1 MTNAAL
7 VNYPRHPESTP
18 DSLMPMSPREP
29 QPDPMAREVDRLLAG
44 LATFGAQPER
54 DDRPRGKAPSPG
66 PATQRSVPRTRPNKG
81 PTRGDRVALWARV
94 LLGIVFGGVMTQWP
108 YPYGCGLPLLW
119 YLGAVAMVMVTGVWI
134 AVASWRLRNGVAHI
148 LALVILFWGIVL
160 AAEQVLPRTGYAA
173 ERASWRC

>member
-1 MTNAAL
+1 MTNAA
-7 VNYPRHPESTP
+7 VVTYPKHFGSSP
-18 DSLMPMSPREP
+18 DPLMPMSPREP
-29 QPDPMAREVDRLLAG
+29 HPDPMAREVDRLLAG
-44 LATFGAQPER
+44 LANIGVQPER
-54 DDRPRGKAPSPG
+54 DHRPRDKDPSPDQ
-66 PATQRSVPRTRPNKG
+66 AAQRGLPRARPNG
-81 PTRGDRVALWARV
+81 APTRGDRVALWARV

-119 YLGAVAMVMVTGVWI
+119 YLGAVAMVLVTGAWI

-173 ERASWRC
+173 ERASWHC

>member
-1 MTNAAL
+1 
-7 VNYPRHPESTP
+7 
-18 DSLMPMSPREP
+18 MPMSPREP

-54 DDRPRGKAPSPG
+54 DHQPRGKAPSPD
-66 PATQRSVPRTRPNKG
+66 PATRRSVPRARPNEA

-108 YPYGCGLPLLW
+108 YPHGCGLPLLW
-119 YLGAVAMVMVTGVWI
+119 YLGAVAMVMVTGAWI

>member
-1 MTNAAL
+1 
-7 VNYPRHPESTP
+7 
-18 DSLMPMSPREP
+18 MPISPREP

-44 LATFGAQPER
+44 LASIGSEPDR
-54 DDRPRGKAPSPG
+54 DHRPRGKAPP
-66 PATQRSVPRTRPNKG
+66 PDAATRLSAPRARPRET
-81 PTRGDRVALWARV
+81 PTRGDRVGLWARV
-94 LLGIVFGGVMTQWP
+94 FLGMVFGGVMTQWP
-108 YPYGCGLPLLW
+108 YPYGCDLPLLW
-119 YLGAVAMVMVTGVWI
+119 YLGAVVMVMVTGVWI